1 MKKRNSRLVTSAWVV
16 LVLALVTSMVV
27 ASFFL
32 TGSLYRLAGWE
43 PAPLLAQIINSLL
56 SLLFTGLFIGGVSHV
71 ARSRGWLPEMH
82 LFAQLIEAMQRIAK
96 GDFSVRLDDTFPDN
110 EPVGV
115 LVKSVND
122 MALELNTMET
132 MRQEFIS
139 NVSHELQSPLTS
151 IRGFA
156 QALEND
162 QLTPAERQHYL
173 AIIKS
178 ESTRMSRITENLLK
192 IAALDSRQLALK
204 PETYRLDRQIRSLVL
219 ASEPQ
224 WAAKQLEIEL
234 CLEELAI
241 VADED
246 LLSQVWSN
254 LLHNSVKFTP
264 PGGSVRLSLRQGA
277 GQAVFEIADSGI
289 GIAEQNL
296 ARVFERFFKADASR
310 TRANSGSGL
319 GLAITKKIVELHG
332 GTIGVVSAPGAGAH
346 FTVALPLSLGAA
358 PQIPESSGRSAP
370 DPMLQG
376 RCAPGPPLSGN
387 RAGSP

>member
-162 QLTPAERQHYL
+162 QLSPAERGHYL

-178 ESTRMSRITENLLK
+178 ESTRLSRVTENLLK

-224 WAAKQLEIEL
+224 WSAKALEIEL
-234 CLEELAI
+234 CLDELAI
-241 VADED
+241 TADEN
-246 LLSQVWSN
+246 LLSQVWTN
-254 LLHNSVKFTP
+254 LIHNSVKFTP
-264 PGGSVRLSLRQGA
+264 PGGSVRLSLSHSA
-277 GQAVFEIADSGI
+277 GRAVCEIADTGI
-289 GIAEQNL
+289 GIAEQDQ
-296 ARVFERFFKADASR
+296 ARVFERLFKADPAR
-310 TRANSGSGL
+310 THANGGSGL
-319 GLAITKKIVELHG
+319 GLAISKKIVELHG
-332 GTIGVVSAPGAGAH
+332 GTINVTSAPGAGAC
-346 FTVALPLSLGAA
+346 FAVTLPLSPGAS
-358 PQIPESSGRSAP
+358 PRTPI
-370 DPMLQG
+370 
-376 RCAPGPPLSGN
+376 SGN
-387 RAGSP
+387 RSGSP